1 MKVIAT
7 EKAPKA
13 LGPYSQGYVHNGILY
28 SAGQIAINPA
38 TDAIEATDI
47 EGQTKQVC
55 ENLAALLEAAGTSF
69 DKVLKTTCFLADMGD
84 FAAFNEVYAKFF
96 TSKPARS
103 CVAVKTLPKNVLCE
117 VELIAAVEEQ
127 EVNFKMAEQENNST
141 CSAESCSS
149 CAQAGSCP
157 SKKVDMKVPANEY
170 THVKKVIGVVSGKGG
185 VGKSMVTA
193 SLARL
198 MRQQGYSVGIL
209 DADITGP
216 SIPKMYGI
224 HEHAVGNDD
233 GLFPCI
239 AQDETRIMSINL
251 LLETEDTPVIWRGP
265 IIAGVVKQ
273 FWEEVLWGD
282 LDYLFVDM
290 PPGTGDVPLT
300 VFQSLPLDGVVIV
313 TSPQDLVQM
322 IVKKAFYMARQMNI
336 PVLGIVENYSYLQ
349 CPDCGKKISV
359 FGESHIDEIA
369 AEMGVEVL
377 GKMPID
383 PQLAEMVE
391 AEKFYEVEND
401 YLKDAVEALA

>member
-1 MKVIAT
+1 M
-7 EKAPKA
+7 
-13 LGPYSQGYVHNGILY
+13 L
-28 SAGQIAINPA
+28 
-38 TDAIEATDI
+38 
-47 EGQTKQVC
+47 
-55 ENLAALLEAAGTSF
+55 
-69 DKVLKTTCFLADMGD
+69 
-84 FAAFNEVYAKFF
+84 
-96 TSKPARS
+96 
-103 CVAVKTLPKNVLCE
+103 
-117 VELIAAVEEQ
+117 EQ
-127 EVNFKMAEQENNST
+127 E

-149 CAQAGSCP
+149 CPSAGTCP
-157 SKKVDMKVPANEY
+157 SKKVDLKVPANKFSNI
-170 THVKKVIGVVSGKGG
+170 KKVIGVVSGKGG

-216 SIPKMYGI
+216 SIPKMYGL
-224 HEHAVGNDD
+224 HDHAVGNDD
-233 GLFPCI
+233 GLFPCV
-239 AQDETRIMSINL
+239 AADGTKIMSINL
-251 LLETEDTPVIWRGP
+251 LLEDEEMPVIWRGP

-336 PVLGIVENYSYLQ
+336 PVLGIVENYSYLE

-359 FGESHIDEIA
+359 FGESHIEEIA
-369 AEMGVEVL
+369 TSLGMEVL

-383 PQLAEMVE
+383 PSLAKMVE
-391 AEKFYEVEND
+391 EEKFYEVDND
-401 YLKDAVEALA
+401 YLKDAVDALK